1 MKDEVLFKCYDVV
14 SVESGNVIGRFKKKY
29 DAEMAV
35 EWLNGSSKTELIRLK
50 PKNITVKD
58 LEEYLLIHRAGLCYK
73 TSEDFINEF
82 KRLLAQM
89 NKSYNLKD
97 KSKKA
102 FVKIDNFWWRLSL
115 TTPLDKATVYNYS
128 GGHMS
133 EIDCTK
139 KEIVEA
145 EDWEFLDWKGTVLY
159 DDHFNT
165 GWLSPSGDFY
175 GCDYRAHYMCA
186 LMVLRQDD
194 KKLEEKGYIRITKS
208 INKDELSAQI
218 PYFLNHTYPKPT
230 KKQMD
235 YLAGSKI
242 KNINHLLKEYYKD
255 LEP

>member
-1 MKDEVLFKCYDVV
+1 MEQEVLFKCYDVV
-14 SVESGNVIGRFKKKY
+14 SIESGNVIGRFKKKY
-29 DAEMAV
+29 DAELSV
-35 EWLNGSSKTELIRLK
+35 EWLNGSSRANLVKVKLK
-50 PKNITVKD
+50 KITVKD
-58 LEEYLLIHRAGLCYK
+58 LEEYMLIHRAGLCYK
-73 TSEDFINEF
+73 TSEDFINNF
-82 KRLLAQM
+82 KQLLKEM
-89 NKSYNLKD
+89 NKSYQLKD
-97 KSKKA
+97 SSKNA
-102 FVKIDNFWWRLSL
+102 FVKIDNYWWKLSL

-145 EDWEFLDWKGTVLY
+145 TDWEFLDWKGTVLY
-159 DDHFNT
+159 DDKFDT
-165 GWLSPSGDFY
+165 GWLSPSGEFF

-186 LMVLRQDD
+186 LMVLRQED

-208 INKDELSAQI
+208 FENDKLSAQI
-218 PYFLNHTYPKPT
+218 PYFLNHSYPKPT

-242 KNINHLLKEYYKD
+242 KNINHFLKEYYKD